1 MGNTEQS
8 RQPVAVKSFFDAVA
22 EIAEPTG
29 RMGRKS
35 VTAGAAK
42 SLMADGNIRIPEVVQ
57 ALLSRFDER
66 AHHRLLDSVMQG
78 AAEYERL
85 HGFAPDAGFTETAL
99 INATRSAMTLS
110 EMTQGTIR
118 LDNATSAHHDQ
129 LSLQPAM
136 AIVGI
141 MAQFAEATPYA
152 AYLPADVKTN
162 EARLAILSNLASS
175 DFGDYQAGN
184 SLDGIA
190 LGGNYMDSERMCV
203 LTINGGV
210 GPFAYIVTQRGTE
223 TAGGL
228 AVTGSNVAMPLLR
241 GRTALFV
248 NGLPAG
254 RETENYGSGSNTIAG
269 SVTIASTNYALSGTV
284 NTDTGAISITTS
296 PALPAGVHLMA
307 LAYIDYERTSS
318 ALTPRIG
325 IDATIY
331 KMFARAS
338 RGIVKTTM
346 DAMTQL
352 QSELSLDP
360 RGQALMSLRMQ
371 HAAGRHFRANQK
383 MRLIAAGLTDTW
395 AYGFS
400 TQIAQKS
407 RSDIWQNLAPIL
419 GGLSQRMANNTSNY
433 GINTLYM
440 TGELAAQV
448 RGLPTSIWEPSG
460 VPRRPGIYRL
470 GRLFN
475 EFDVYYTP
483 RLLIE
488 SGGGDVSQI
497 LCVGRATETARNPI
511 VFGDAVPPVF
521 LPLAMGDDMVQGDG
535 FYTRGFVEV
544 NPHPQSAQGAALINV
559 TGIKS

>member
-1 MGNTEQS
+1 MSNTEQR
-8 RQPVAVKSFFDAVA
+8 RQPVAVRSFFDAVG
-22 EIAEPTG
+22 EVAEPCG
-29 RMGRKS
+29 RMGRKT

-42 SLMADGNIRIPEVVQ
+42 SLMADGSVRVPEVVQ

-66 AHHRLLDSVMQG
+66 AHHRLLDGVLQG
-78 AAEYERL
+78 AAEYERQ
-85 HGFAPDAGFTETAL
+85 HGFAPDASFTETAL
-99 INATRSAMTLS
+99 INASRSSMTLS
-110 EMTQGTIR
+110 ELTQGTVR

-129 LSLQPAM
+129 ISLQPAM

-152 AYLPADVKTN
+152 AYLPADIKNN
-162 EARLAILSNLASS
+162 EARLSILSNQATS
-175 DFGDYQAGN
+175 DFGDYQNGN

-190 LGGNYMDSERMCV
+190 LGGNYLDSERMCV
-203 LTINGGV
+203 LSVNGGA
-210 GPFAYIVTQRGTE
+210 GPFAYTVTQRGTE
-223 TAGGL
+223 AVGGI
-228 AVTGSNVAMPLLR
+228 AVSGSNVAMPLLR
-241 GRTALFV
+241 GRTTLFV

-269 SVTIASTNYALSGTV
+269 SVTIAAVNYALSGTV
-284 NTDTGAISITTS
+284 NTDTGVLSITSS

-307 LAYIDYERTSS
+307 LAYVDFERLPS
-318 ALTPRIG
+318 ALTPRVG
-325 IDATIY
+325 IDATVY
-331 KMFARAS
+331 KLFARAS

-346 DAMTQL
+346 DAMTQM

-371 HAAGRHFRANQK
+371 FAAGRHFRANQK

-400 TQIAQKS
+400 SQIAQKS
-407 RSDIWQNLAPIL
+407 RADIWLNLAPIL

-433 GINTLYM
+433 GISTLYM
-440 TGELAAQV
+440 TGELAAQA
-448 RGLPTSIWEPSG
+448 RGLPTTIWEPSG
-460 VPRRPGIYRL
+460 ILNRPGIYRL
-470 GRLFN
+470 GRLFGQY
-475 EFDVYYTP
+475 DVYYTP
-483 RLLIE
+483 RGLTE
-488 SGGGDVSQI
+488 SGNGDVSQI

-521 LPLAMGDDMVQGDG
+521 VPLAMGDDMVQGDG

-544 NPHPQSAQGAALINV
+544 NPHPQSAQGAAMINV